1 MTPTAPVPSPAPA
14 AVAVTPP
21 RAMVFDIGNV
31 LVDWQPAR
39 VYEALIPDPAARAA
53 LFERVDFH
61 NMNLA
66 GDRNGD
72 LAAEVEALAARHP
85 EDAALIRAWRARWD
99 EMFGPV
105 LPGAEALFRATRAL
119 GLPVVALT
127 NFAADTFLVAQRRF
141 PILAEFDIEVVS
153 GREGTIK
160 PEPAIYEIVEAR
172 TGLAGA
178 DLFFADDKPEN
189 IAAAQARGW
198 RGHVVDAVEGAEG
211 LARAMRAAGLA
222 V

>member
-1 MTPTAPVPSPAPA
+1 MPPTPSSVSA
-14 AVAVTPP
+14 TPP

-31 LVDWQPAR
+31 LVDWQPHR
-39 VYEALIPDPAARAA
+39 VYEALVPDPQARAA

-72 LAAEVEALAARHP
+72 LAAEVAALAARHP
-85 EDAALIRAWRARWD
+85 GDASAILAWRARWD
-99 EMFGPV
+99 EMFGPM
-105 LPGAEALFRATRAL
+105 LPGVEALFRAVKAQ
-119 GLPVVALT
+119 GIPVVALT

-141 PILAEFDIEVVS
+141 PILTEFDIEVVS
-153 GREGTIK
+153 GREHVLK

-172 TGLAGA
+172 TGLSGP

-189 IAAAQARGW
+189 VAAALARGW
-198 RGHVVDAVEGAEG
+198 RGHVTDGSEG
-211 LARAMRAAGLA
+211 LALAMRAAGFA